1 MKRLILISALALVL
15 LPGCARDEP
24 AQPPAADAAPPPA
37 SLAEGAWR
45 AEVQQG
51 EVSVPFN
58 FEVSATTDGYEVV
71 YLNDPERMP
80 VEQVRFAPDGRLELN
95 FPSYSAELIAQ
106 VDGPRMSGTIR
117 LPRKSSVTELPF
129 TAEHGKDWRF
139 FPEPAAEFEDFTGR
153 WEVSITVEKFD
164 FTQPAVA
171 LFNQQGPA
179 LSGTVNTQVGD
190 YRFLHGEVRGGEL
203 YLSTFDGS
211 GTQLWRAALQPD
223 GSLKGRFYSVTY
235 GEAVWTAKRNPEFRL
250 EDPTTLTY
258 IKPGYDKLEFSLP
271 DLDGELVSLDDP
283 RYDGKVVLV
292 VLGGTWC
299 PSCHDEAQFMVPF
312 EQAYS
317 DQGLEVVYI
326 MFEYSDDFADSEAQ
340 LRAFKK
346 RYQVDHPIL
355 FAGESSRE
363 SRGEKLPMLNDIVA
377 FPTTLFVD
385 RGGKVRRIHTAFP
398 GPATGQ
404 EHEDYK
410 REFRAFVEM
419 LLAESA

>member
-1 MKRLILISALALVL
+1 MKRLALLLVTALAL
-15 LPGCARDEP
+15 PWACSKDSP
-24 AQPPAADAAPPPA
+24 APTPAPDPQAAI
-37 SLAEGAWR
+37 LAEGPWR

-51 EVSVPFN
+51 DVSLPFN
-58 FEVSATTDGYEVV
+58 FAVSATADGYEVI
-71 YLNDPERMP
+71 YLNGPERMP

-95 FPSYSAELIAQ
+95 FPSYSAELIAH

-117 LPRKSSVTELPF
+117 LPRKNSVTELPF
-129 TAEHGKDWRF
+129 TAEHGQDWRF
-139 FPEPAAEFEDFTGR
+139 FPEAAAEFEDFTGR
-153 WEVSITVEKFD
+153 WEVSITVEKFN

-171 LFNQQGPA
+171 LFNQQGPM

-223 GSLKGRFYSVTY
+223 GSLKGKFYSVTY
-235 GEAVWTAKRNPEFRL
+235 GEAVWTATRNPDFQL

-258 IKPGYDKLEFSLP
+258 MKPGYEKLEFSLP
-271 DLDGELVSLDDP
+271 DLDGQLVSLDDP

-312 EQAYS
+312 EQAYG

-326 MFEYSDDFADSEAQ
+326 MFEYSDDFAESEAQ

-363 SRGEKLPMLNDIVA
+363 SRGEKLPMLNDILA

-419 LLAESA
+419 LLAETA